1 MNIMN
6 RVIIYILAITFIG
19 CNPCT
24 FRDIRGP
31 VKVRKVYTYLPDT
44 ILAKNITLI
53 DTSKFTL
60 QESYYYD
67 RYGMINKKINHSKAG
82 LNDTLLKT
90 LHYKPFKYTIT
101 EYTNGINIPTGRFII
116 RKPLPNR
123 LVSTAYDNQG
133 KKQGVRRIRY
143 NRHKDV
149 LRQFTRTKIIYISI
163 ARKEITVYQKVKT
176 IVRYEKDKMIA
187 TTLKTHR
194 NAYGENVID
203 TNVTVRTIYTRD
215 NFGNPILQYT
225 SNSTNGINSLELFQ
239 YEYDE

>member
-67 RYGMINKKINHSKAG
+67 RYGMINKKINHSKA
-82 LNDTLLKT
+82 
-90 LHYKPFKYTIT
+90 
-101 EYTNGINIPTGRFII
+101 
-116 RKPLPNR
+116 
-123 LVSTAYDNQG
+123 
-133 KKQGVRRIRY
+133 
-143 NRHKDV
+143 
-149 LRQFTRTKIIYISI
+149 
-163 ARKEITVYQKVKT
+163 
-176 IVRYEKDKMIA
+176 
-187 TTLKTHR
+187 
-194 NAYGENVID
+194 
-203 TNVTVRTIYTRD
+203 
-215 NFGNPILQYT
+215 
-225 SNSTNGINSLELFQ
+225 
-239 YEYDE
+239 